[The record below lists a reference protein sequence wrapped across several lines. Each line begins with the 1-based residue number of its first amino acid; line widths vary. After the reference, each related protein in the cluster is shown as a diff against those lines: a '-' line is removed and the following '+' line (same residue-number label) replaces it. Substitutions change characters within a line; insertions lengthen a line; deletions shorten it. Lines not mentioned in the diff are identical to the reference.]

1 MKEINLKYFSLLLT
15 FTAFI
20 KDTSKNNQM
29 HFTFAESKKDFL
41 KLLNRYEDYLIFP
54 YMQFNQILQ
63 PSILKNT
70 ISAYLLLNNVLF
82 PNIIKNGFSNNQS
95 YFSRVL
101 IK

>member
-41 KLLNRYEDYLIFP
+41 KLLNRYKGYLIFP
-54 YMQFNQILQ
+54 CMQFNLLLQ
-63 PSILKNT
+63 SSILKDT

-82 PNIIKNGFSNNQS
+82 PNITKNGFSNNQS

>member
-15 FTAFI
+15 FTVFI

-41 KLLNRYEDYLIFP
+41 KLLNRYEGYLIFP
-54 YMQFNQILQ
+54 YMQFNQLLQ
-63 PSILKNT
+63 SSILKNT

-82 PNIIKNGFSNNQS
+82 PNITKNGFSNNQS